1 MTREPPHTRQS
12 MLIEM
17 EPHLAIARE
26 FSPTGY
32 VAMAKNQDAHKS
44 GGGIGGK
51 TKRDKSA
58 AKRAQRV
65 SNLAQRADD
74 NRTRQKGNHQA
85 PKAKG

>member
-1 MTREPPHTRQS
+1 
-12 MLIEM
+12 
-17 EPHLAIARE
+17 
-26 FSPTGY
+26 
-32 VAMAKNQDAHKS
+32 MAKNQEAHKS

-58 AKRAQRV
+58 AKRAQRA